1 MAIEI
6 TKEQLRKMQL
16 LELTILKEIKR
27 ICDEESIKYFLIGG
41 TLIGAIRHN
50 GFIPWDDDI
59 DIAMLRSDFDRFLQI
74 APEKISDKFFI
85 QTPQSD
91 KGCTDYGVARVRLN
105 GTRFI
110 QESNKNVEMNHGFFV
125 DVFPFDVLPDNKIQA
140 FFYGSWFPLLKR
152 IHAKRKGYTPSP
164 KKKSL
169 KIVLGIFN
177 VLLKPIPTKA
187 LEKWLENYHQKYVT
201 TNSKYLFLLSGSWGY
216 KKERHLK
223 TLLEKPVVSHKFED
237 DFFSIPEDYDIYLRE
252 QYGDYMKLPD
262 DIESC
267 YNRHKCLELDF
278 GNY

>member
-27 ICDEESIKYFLIGG
+27 ICDEEHIKYFLIGG

-59 DIAMLRSDFDRFLQI
+59 DIAMLRQDFDRFLQV
-74 APEKISDKFFI
+74 APGKISEKFFI

-91 KGCTDYGVARVRLN
+91 KGCTDYGLARVRLN
-105 GTRFI
+105 GTKFI

-125 DVFPFDVLPDNKIQA
+125 DVFPFDVLPDNKIKA

-169 KIVLGIFN
+169 KLVLGFFN
-177 VLLKPIPTKA
+177 LLLKPIPTKT
-187 LEKWLENYHQKYVT
+187 LNKWLENYHRKYVT
-201 TNSKYLFLLSGSWGY
+201 SNSRYLFLLSGSWGY
-216 KKERHLK
+216 KKEKHLK
-223 TLLEKPVVSHKFED
+223 SMLEKPIIQHQFED
-237 DFFSIPEDYDIYLRE
+237 DNFSIPADYDIYLRE

-267 YNRHKCLELDF
+267 YNRHKCLKLDF
-278 GNY
+278 GKY